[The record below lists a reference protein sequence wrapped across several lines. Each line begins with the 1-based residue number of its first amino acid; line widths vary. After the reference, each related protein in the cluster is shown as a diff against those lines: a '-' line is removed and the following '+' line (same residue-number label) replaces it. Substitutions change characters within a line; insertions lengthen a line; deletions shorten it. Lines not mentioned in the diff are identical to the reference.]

1 MTKLYFASPLFTEME
16 LSYNQ
21 FLADQIRQALPHLE
35 IYLPQ
40 EQGEIN
46 DKEAYA
52 DSKMIAKADT
62 DALLD
67 SNILLAVLDGQVI
80 DPGVATEIGV
90 AYQAGIPIL
99 GLFTDTRQKGGNNK
113 QKLAALQEVCESQ
126 FAYINL
132 YTVGL
137 IKMRGEIVTQSKEV
151 PAALERLLEQNQ
163 SNQ

>member
-16 LSYNQ
+16 LFFNQ
-21 FLADQIRQALPHLE
+21 TLANQIRQDVPELE

-40 EQGEIN
+40 EQGDIN
-46 DKEAYA
+46 NKEAYA
-52 DSKMIAKADT
+52 DSIMIAKADT
-62 DALLD
+62 EALLESD
-67 SNILLAVLDGQVI
+67 VLLAVLDGQVI

-99 GLFTDTRQKGGNNK
+99 GLYTDTRQQGGEHP
-113 QKLAALQEVCESQ
+113 QKLKALQDIGESQ

-137 IKMRGEIVTQSKEV
+137 IKMRGKIVNRSQDVMPALKE
-151 PAALERLLEQNQ
+151 LIEQYQ
-163 SNQ
+163 

>member
-52 DSKMIAKADT
+52 DSTMIAKADT

-99 GLFTDTRQKGGNNK
+99 GLYTDTRQKGGNNK

-137 IKMRGEIVTQSKEV
+137 IKMRGEIVTQSKDV
-151 PAALERLLEQNQ
+151 PAALKRLLEENQ

>member
-16 LSYNQ
+16 LFFNQ
-21 FLADQIRQALPHLE
+21 TLANQIRQDVPELE

-40 EQGEIN
+40 EQGDIN
-46 DKEAYA
+46 NKEAYA
-52 DSKMIAKADT
+52 DSIMIAKADT
-62 DALLD
+62 EALLESD
-67 SNILLAVLDGQVI
+67 VLLAVLDGQVI

-99 GLFTDTRQKGGNNK
+99 GLYTDTRQQGGDHP
-113 QKLAALQEVCESQ
+113 QKLKALQDIGESQ

-137 IKMRGEIVTQSKEV
+137 IKMRGKIVNRSQDVMPALKE
-151 PAALERLLEQNQ
+151 LIEQYQ
-163 SNQ
+163 